1 MSQAAEIKL
10 AEQRLS
16 VLELAQALGNVSAA
30 CKQRGVSRTQ
40 YYEYKR
46 RFQTHGIEGLVDLPP
61 VHQSHPATTPA
72 AVEERIIELS
82 LAHPAWGCNR
92 LSDQLKLEG
101 ISLSAITIQKLLNRH
116 DLGDRYSR
124 WLQLETQHSRQALA
138 LTGEQVAFIEKQ
150 NPAFRER
157 HVESSAPGELL
168 CQDTFFVGTLKG
180 VGKVYLHTVVDAWC
194 SYAFGFLHTSKQ
206 SEAAALVLH
215 NDVLPFYRGHALPV
229 QAVLTD
235 NGREFCGQDE
245 HPYELYLALN
255 DIRHRRTKVRRPQ
268 TNGFVERFHRT
279 VLDEFFRTA
288 FRTTMYDTV
297 PALQADLD
305 TWLQHYNHLR
315 PHQGYRNLGKR
326 PFERIQEYTRQRT
339 EQAAQEA
346 TQDAAPEQQQDAGTP
361 VAASPALQADPPG
374 AQPRSRGQS
383 GTALDS
389 GEHRT
394 TITPSAGGNGTVTTA
409 QFQKTAKTVRN
420 DR

>member
-30 CKQRGVSRTQ
+30 CKQRGMSRTQ
-40 YYEYKR
+40 YYENKR

-61 VHQSHPATTPA
+61 VHHTHPATTPA
-72 AVEERIIELS
+72 VVEERLLALS
-82 LAHPAWGCNR
+82 LEHPAWGCNR
-92 LSDQLKLEG
+92 LCDQLKLEG
-101 ISLSAITIQKLLNRH
+101 INLSAITIQKILNRNEM
-116 DLGDRYSR
+116 GDRYSR
-124 WLQLETQHSRQALA
+124 WLKLETQHSQRAIELN
-138 LTGEQVAFIEKQ
+138 GEQVAFIEKH

-206 SEAAALVLH
+206 PEAAAVVLH
-215 NDVLPFYRGHALPV
+215 NDVLPFYRQQSLPI

-235 NGREFCGQDE
+235 NGREFCGRDD

-255 DIRHRRTKVRRPQ
+255 DIKHRCTQVRRPQ

-288 FRTTMYDTV
+288 FRTTMYETV
-297 PALQADLD
+297 EALQTDLD

-326 PFERIQEYTRQRT
+326 PFERIQQYIQQ
-339 EQAAQEA
+339 QALQTGQAQQE
-346 TQDAAPEQQQDAGTP
+346 QDASTP
-361 VAASPALQADPPG
+361 VSDPPAPQAEQPG
-374 AQPRSRGQS
+374 AQPLSSGQS
-383 GTALDS
+383 ETTFDS
-389 GEHRT
+389 GEHRAT
-394 TITPSAGGNGTVTTA
+394 LVPSARGNGAVTRA
-409 QFQKTAKTVRN
+409 QLEKSRKTVRK
-420 DR
+420 DGQEYT